1 MSLINTA
8 REAMNFMRNPATLVN
23 MIWDELSALDTR
35 LTTAEGKEPEDKIAV
50 VAVNVSTGNSTGSSS
65 AAAALVGAV
74 PIGVVPVGNQ
84 DQLVDEVVVESDG
97 KVKVTLAAAAT
108 AQNQFKVTVLKA

>member
-1 MSLINTA
+1 M
-8 REAMNFMRNPATLVN
+8 TLKHDFIEIVRSGR
-23 MIWDELSALDTR
+23 IIPKILWAVLTDLDDR
-35 LTTAEGKEPEDKIAV
+35 LTIAEGKEPEDKIAV

-65 AAAALVGAV
+65 AAAALVDAV

-108 AQNQFKVTVLKA
+108 DQNQFKVTVLKA